1 MTSAHPRRARPALAA
16 CALASAL
23 LLALAGATTTFACTT
38 ALSPRALADYR
49 AATPV
54 VLGTVE
60 EIGPAEIAVHVE
72 VAYRGRV
79 GSRLRLALA
88 AWPNVTDWC
97 AFPWGPPAVG
107 DRVLVAVVDPAYWEW
122 PNAAVWTVDARGR
135 ILSPPEAP
143 WSGADAPT
151 TVDEALRTMGI
162 KAVPDTALGPAVVAE
177 RGTPLTVPIDLV
189 PWLAGCA
196 WMVGWLRRRRSL
208 VDWRRAPGRER
219 EAR

>member
-1 MTSAHPRRARPALAA
+1 MSHVPDTVRPVRRGRLAARVTAVLSAALA
-16 CALASAL
+16 LGLVGPS
-23 LLALAGATTTFACTT
+23 GAFACTT

-54 VLGTVE
+54 VLGMVE
-60 EIGPAEIAVHVE
+60 KIGPAEITVQVE
-72 VAYRGRV
+72 VAYRGTV
-79 GSRLRLALA
+79 GSRLGLALA

-107 DRVLVAVVDPAYWEW
+107 DRVLVAVVDAAYWEW
-122 PNAAVWTVDARGR
+122 PNAGVWMVDARGR

-143 WSGADAPT
+143 WSGAPAPT

-162 KAVPDTALGPAVVAE
+162 ETVPDTALGLAVVAE
-177 RGTPLTVPIDLV
+177 RGAPPTGPIDLV

-196 WMVGWLRRRRSL
+196 WMVAWLRRRSSRL
-208 VDWRRAPGRER
+208 APGTG
-219 EAR
+219 A